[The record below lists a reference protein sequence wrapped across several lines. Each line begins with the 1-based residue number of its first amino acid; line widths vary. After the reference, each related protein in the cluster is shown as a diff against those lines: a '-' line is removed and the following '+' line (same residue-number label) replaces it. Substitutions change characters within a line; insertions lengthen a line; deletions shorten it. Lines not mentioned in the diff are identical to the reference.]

1 MYYKNETIMKNL
13 NTKTEN
19 IKNQAIKNI
28 EFLSSKE
35 GWNELKNILSMAAFE
50 MNKKERKQF
59 FEIMRNKEEKKNF
72 LIYLMATTSL
82 EAAFLQQ
89 Q

>member
-1 MYYKNETIMKNL
+1 MKTL
-13 NTKTEN
+13 NTRTERV
-19 IKNQAIKNI
+19 KKQAISNI

-35 GWNELKNILSMAAFE
+35 GWNELKGILSMAAFE

-59 FEIMRNKEEKKNF
+59 FELMRNEEEKNNF
-72 LIYLMATTSL
+72 LIYLMATTSI
-82 EAAFLQQ
+82 EAAMLQQ

>member
-1 MYYKNETIMKNL
+1 MKNQI
-13 NTKTEN
+13 TK

-28 EFLSSKE
+28 EFLSSEE
-35 GWNELKNILSMAAFE
+35 GWNELKGILSMVAFE

-59 FEIMRNKEEKKNF
+59 FEIMRNEEEKKNF
-72 LIYLMATTSL
+72 LIHLMATTSL

>member
-1 MYYKNETIMKNL
+1 MKNL

-59 FEIMRNKEEKKNF
+59 FEIMRNEEEKKNF
-72 LIYLMATTSL
+72 LIHLMATTSL

>member
-1 MYYKNETIMKNL
+1 MKNL

-59 FEIMRNKEEKKNF
+59 FEIMKNKEEKNNF

>member
-1 MYYKNETIMKNL
+1 MKNQI
-13 NTKTEN
+13 TK

-28 EFLSSKE
+28 EFLSSEE
-35 GWNELKNILSMAAFE
+35 GWNEFKGILSMAAFE

-59 FEIMRNKEEKKNF
+59 FEIMRNEEEKKNF
-72 LIYLMATTSL
+72 LIHLMATTSL